1 MGRARGAGRG
11 PDGRQVNAA
20 SAASAASPG
29 THPGAEILGRLTLS
43 RGTVDRAAHRRTDTG
58 WLDAAWADPR
68 TRVLV
73 IDDGRAL
80 VRFRGAEA
88 GLVLVPPGQ
97 APDGL
102 RFLLG
107 VDADDVVYFG
117 VLGPL
122 PEGAEHAWADG
133 PGPAPSGRRR
143 VARRRTCPRRRQA
156 RRARWSQRPGMA
168 AAAGRPCG
176 PRACDRS
183 ASCSATGTPG

>member
-1 MGRARGAGRG
+1 M
-11 PDGRQVNAA
+11 NAA

-122 PEGAEHAWADG
+122 PERAEHAWADG

-156 RRARWSQRPGMA
+156 RRARWSRRPGMA
-168 AAAGRPCG
+168 AGAGRPCG